1 LKKAVVIPDSFKGSL
16 SSSAICD
23 VFKAQINNAFIDC
36 ETVCVPVADGGEGS
50 VDCFLYALGGEKV
63 YITVKNAF
71 FEDTKAYYA
80 LIDGG
85 QTAVIE
91 LAASAGL
98 SFAENRKN
106 PLVTTTYGVGQMIAD
121 AAKRGVKRIIVGLG
135 GSCTNDAFT
144 GAAAAAGLSFFNGE
158 GEAFIPTG
166 GTLKDIARIDCTKL
180 QEPLKGVAITAMCD
194 IDNPLFGTSGA
205 AYVFAPQKGAD
216 TEAVKELDNGLA
228 HISDLIKSDIGVDV
242 SAVPGGGAA
251 GGAGAGIFAF
261 FGAELRSG
269 IDVVLDTVGF
279 EALAKGAD
287 YIFTGEGKLDRQSL
301 GGKAVIGIAR
311 RAKPLNIPVIAVV
324 GGAEYGLSKVYD
336 EGVTSV
342 FTINRLPEDFSKSRY
357 RAEENLAETVDN
369 ILRLIKNK
377 R

>member
-1 LKKAVVIPDSFKGSL
+1 MKKAVVIPDSFKGSL

-23 VFKAQINNAFIDC
+23 VFKAQINNAFTDC
-36 ETVCVPVADGGEGS
+36 ETVYVPVADGGEGS

-91 LAASAGL
+91 LASSAGL

-106 PLVTTTYGVGQMIAD
+106 PLITTTYGVGQMIAD
-121 AAKRGVKRIIVGLG
+121 AAERGVKKIIAGLG

-144 GAAAAAGLSFFNGE
+144 GAAAAAGIRFINGA

-166 GTLKDIARIDCTKL
+166 GTLKDVAHIDCERL
-180 QEPLKGVAITAMCD
+180 QEPLKSVSITAMCD
-194 IDNPLFGTSGA
+194 IDNPLFGESGA

-216 TEAVKELDNGLA
+216 SNAVAELDNGLA
-228 HISDLIKSDIGVDV
+228 HISGIIKNDIGFDV
-242 SAVPGGGAA
+242 SAIPGGGAA

-324 GGAEYGLSKVYD
+324 GGAEYGLSEVYD

-342 FTINRLPEDFSKSRY
+342 FTINRLPQDFSQSRY
-357 RAEENLAETVDN
+357 RAEENLAETVEN
-369 ILRLIKNK
+369 ILRLIKSK